1 MGVFILLRFIIMIRA
16 VLVLFAV
23 GVAAIEAS
31 YVYGGYDSYGGHYG
45 KAYVIPGTQPRSEAG
60 IYKQHYKQP
69 VYTTSYAPVYQKP
82 VEPVYYG
89 GHEYSAPAPVKYVSP
104 AYGYTTAPAY
114 GYNHGYPEK
123 AAPVKV
129 VSYDHEFYAPS
140 YGRGYTEKITP
151 VTYANIDSKYY
162 TPAYGYGYDKPMPV
176 QYVSYGKGLSVLA
189 YGPVKLSDHG
199 YSGYSGY
206 SAPFYGNHYSHGYNG
221 YGYSPVF
228 QLNRTA
234 PIQFSPSYAH

>member
-1 MGVFILLRFIIMIRA
+1 MGVSFVLSFIIMFKA
-16 VLVLFAV
+16 SLVLFAV
-23 GVAAIEAS
+23 RVAALEAS

-45 KAYVIPGTQPRSEAG
+45 KAYVVPGTELRSEPG

-140 YGRGYTEKITP
+140 YGHGYSDKAAP
-151 VTYANIDSKYY
+151 VE
-162 TPAYGYGYDKPMPV
+162 
-176 QYVSYGKGLSVLA
+176 YVSYDKGLYAPA
-189 YGPVKLSDHG
+189 YGPVKFADHG
-199 YSGYSGY
+199 YSGYSSY
-206 SAPFYGNHYSHGYNG
+206 STPIYGNSFSHGYNG
-221 YGYSPVF
+221 YGHSPVF
-228 QLNRTA
+228 QLNRPA
-234 PIQFSPSYAH
+234 PIQ

>member
-1 MGVFILLRFIIMIRA
+1 MGSIHRTLFFIMFKACLVVFAL
-16 VLVLFAV
+16 
-23 GVAAIEAS
+23 GVSAIEAS

-45 KAYVIPGTQPRSEAG
+45 KAYVIPGTQPRSEPG

-89 GHEYSAPAPVKYVSP
+89 SHKYSVPAPVKYASP
-104 AYGYTTAPAY
+104 DYPTYGYTTAPGY
-114 GYNHGYPEK
+114 GYSHGYPEK
-123 AAPVKV
+123 DVPVKV

-140 YGRGYTEKITP
+140 
-151 VTYANIDSKYY
+151 
-162 TPAYGYGYDKPMPV
+162 YGYGYDKPMPV

>member
-1 MGVFILLRFIIMIRA
+1 MIRA
-16 VLVLFAV
+16 CLVLLAV
-23 GVAAIEAS
+23 GAIEAS

-45 KAYVIPGTQPRSEAG
+45 KAYVIPGTQPLSEPG

-82 VEPVYYG
+82 AGPVYYG
-89 GHEYSAPAPVKYVSP
+89 GHEYSAPAPVKYANSYYP
-104 AYGYTTAPAY
+104 SYGYTTAPAY
-114 GYNHGYPEK
+114 GYSHGYPEK
-123 AAPVKV
+123 SDPVKV

-140 YGRGYTEKITP
+140 YGHGYTEKITP
-151 VTYANIDSKYY
+151 VTYANIDSKYS
-162 TPAYGYGYDKPMPV
+162 TPAYDYVYSDKAAPV
-176 QYVSYGKGLSVLA
+176 QYVSYDKRLSA
-189 YGPVKLSDHG
+189 PAHG

-206 SAPFYGNHYSHGYNG
+206 STPIYSNSYSHGYKG

-228 QLNRTA
+228 QLNRPA

>member
-1 MGVFILLRFIIMIRA
+1 MIRA
-16 VLVLFAV
+16 CLVLLAV
-23 GVAAIEAS
+23 GAIEAS

-45 KAYVIPGTQPRSEAG
+45 KAYVIPGTQPLSEPG

-89 GHEYSAPAPVKYVSP
+89 GHKYLGPAPVKYASSYYP
-104 AYGYTTAPAY
+104 SYGYTTAPGY
-114 GYNHGYPEK
+114 GYSYGYPD
-123 AAPVKV
+123 KV

-140 YGRGYTEKITP
+140 YGHGYTEKITP
-151 VTYANIDSKYY
+151 VTYANIDSKYS
-162 TPAYGYGYDKPMPV
+162 TPAYGYGYYDK
-176 QYVSYGKGLSVLA
+176 A
-189 YGPVKLSDHG
+189 APVKYAIYDEGFSAPVH
-199 YSGYSGY
+199 GYSGY
-206 SAPFYGNHYSHGYNG
+206 SAPIYSNNYSHGYKG

-228 QLNRTA
+228 QLNRPA

>member
-23 GVAAIEAS
+23 GVSAIEAS

-45 KAYVIPGTQPRSEAG
+45 KAYVIPGTQPRREPG
-60 IYKQHYKQP
+60 IYKQHYMQP

-89 GHEYSAPAPVKYVSP
+89 GHEYSAPALVKYASP
-104 AYGYTTAPAY
+104 GYGYS
-114 GYNHGYPEK
+114 HGYPEK

-140 YGRGYTEKITP
+140 YGHGYTEKITP

-162 TPAYGYGYDKPMPV
+162 TPAYSYGYSDKAAPV
-176 QYVSYGKGLSVLA
+176 EYVSYDKGLYAPA
-189 YGPVKLSDHG
+189 YGPVKFADHG
-199 YSGYSGY
+199 YSGYSSY
-206 SAPFYGNHYSHGYNG
+206 STPIYGNSFSHGYNG
-221 YGYSPVF
+221 YG
-228 QLNRTA
+228 
-234 PIQFSPSYAH
+234 